1 MLLNELNFKA
11 LCVSAESVL
20 PVSKTLNVEGK
31 ELNFTINEFK
41 SGFGSGKKSVI
52 SGIISLNDTN
62 NTSTEMKQSDIE
74 AVRRKVSKLLGLK
87 NTKERKPR
95 AVKEST
101 EVDKLEVDKLRENLA
116 VARRL
121 PREWVKIDAAAVWKA
136 YQEAKKRDAVPNKL
150 EKIKQLDTEKQLK
163 VYELLKNAG
172 LL

>member
-101 EVDKLEVDKLRENLA
+101 EVDKLEVDK
-116 VARRL
+116 
-121 PREWVKIDAAAVWKA
+121 
-136 YQEAKKRDAVPNKL
+136 
-150 EKIKQLDTEKQLK
+150 
-163 VYELLKNAG
+163 
-172 LL
+172 